1 MLLSQNPEQIL
12 EYLEKHAS
20 TAAAAPAQ
28 EPETG
33 AAAAQPEPEPEP
45 ETTSAAETK
54 APDTLETK
62 IKKLGATEK
71 LPEAYK
77 DAYLS
82 AKQKA
87 LEAEAAEIMK
97 DETVKAIV
105 QKLETDPNSVR
116 GATMMNGSLSR
127 WPPPLRW
134 LGLTSLLSYQVMV
147 EIEADEGLQKK
158 LSTLVQAGVLTPP
171 QQGPPPGMPS
181 GGMPPGM
188 MGGGGMPPGMM
199 GGDGNVQRLGAKPQK
214 GDDVQKVLDALSSTL
229 KEATDLTNTSS
240 VDGGRDSGST
250 SNVSPGVRR
259 RGRRKPV
266 GAEPAR

>member
-1 MLLSQNPEQIL
+1 MLRLSL
-12 EYLEKHAS
+12 EAG
-20 TAAAAPAQ
+20 
-28 EPETG
+28 EP
-33 AAAAQPEPEPEP
+33 
-45 ETTSAAETK
+45 S
-54 APDTLETK
+54 D
-62 IKKLGATEK
+62 
-71 LPEAYK
+71 
-77 DAYLS
+77 LS

-97 DETVKAIV
+97 DETVKAVV

-188 MGGGGMPPGMM
+188 MGG
-199 GGDGNVQRLGAKPQK
+199 DGNVQRLGAKPQK